1 MFDEKNPIWIKVY
14 KILVIV
20 SAVVILIAGFIWA
33 KEEATWYGSYYGEHF
48 DFLEFLIYFAIV
60 VVIAAVGY
68 VSGMLVANF
77 LSNVQTIREKLEE
90 K

>member
-20 SAVVILIAGFIWA
+20 SAVAILIAGFIWA
-33 KEEATWYGSYYGEHF
+33 KEEATWYSYGSHF
-48 DFLEFLIYFAIV
+48 EFGEFLMYFAIAAA
-60 VVIAAVGY
+60 IAALDY

-77 LSNVQTIREKLEE
+77 LSNVQAIREKLEE

>member
-33 KEEATWYGSYYGEHF
+33 KEEATWYRYGSHF
-48 DFLEFLIYFAIV
+48 DSAEFLIYFAIAVAIAV
-60 VVIAAVGY
+60 VDY